1 MIVALD
7 GPAGVGKSTVAQCIA
22 LKANLLYVNSGNFY
36 RGITYFILKRNI
48 PLSKKEEI
56 ISLARNLDFNYKEGH
71 LVINDF
77 EIEDKLHN
85 DQIDIV
91 VAPVSSIIEV
101 RAIVNKALHETTKD
115 MDIIVE
121 GRDITTVVF
130 PDADIKIY
138 LDASVKT
145 RAKRRWS
152 QGVSTLSL
160 IEIEKSIKIRD
171 RIDKNKKEGSLKI
184 SSDALYFDTSD
195 LTIEQVCEKVV
206 EIINNCNTSIQEK

>member
-7 GPAGVGKSTVAQCIA
+7 GPAGVGKSTVAKCIA
-22 LKANLLYVNSGNFY
+22 LKSNLHYINSGNFY
-36 RGITYFILKRNI
+36 RGITYFILQRNI
-48 PLSKKEEI
+48 SLSNKEEI
-56 ISLARNLDFNYKEGH
+56 ISLARSLDFNYKGDR

-85 DQIDIV
+85 DKIDTV
-91 VAPVSSIIEV
+91 VAPVSSIVEI
-101 RAIVNKALHETTKD
+101 RNIVNNALHKTTKNID
-115 MDIIVE
+115 VIVE

-160 IEIEKSIKIRD
+160 TEIEKSLKIRD
-171 RIDKNKKEGSLKI
+171 TIDKNKEEGSLEI
-184 SSDALYFDTSD
+184 SADALYFDTSD
-195 LTIEQVCEKVV
+195 LTIEQVCEKVF
-206 EIINNCNTSIQEK
+206 EIINNSNTSIQEK

>member
-22 LKANLLYVNSGNFY
+22 LKSNLLYVNSGNFY
-36 RGITYFILKRNI
+36 RGITYFILQRNI
-48 PLSKKEEI
+48 SLLKKEEI
-56 ISLARNLDFNYKEGH
+56 ISLARSLNFSYKEGH

-77 EIEDKLHN
+77 EIEDRLHN
-85 DQIDIV
+85 DKIDNV
-91 VAPVSSIIEV
+91 VAPVSSIVEV
-101 RAIVNKALHETTKD
+101 RNIVNKALHETTKD
-115 MDIIVE
+115 MDVIVE

-152 QGVSTLSL
+152 QGISILSL
-160 IEIEKSIKIRD
+160 IEIEKSIKNRD
-171 RIDKNKKEGSLKI
+171 MIDKNKKEGSLEI
-184 SSDALYFDTSD
+184 SADALYFDTSD
-195 LTIEQVCEKVV
+195 LTIEQVCEKVF
-206 EIINNCNTSIQEK
+206 EIINNSNTSIQEK